1 MLEAPDQA
9 LPALVGALLPA
20 VTLGAA
26 GAGPMGEDK
35 TWRRRDSFLSLGV
48 VALIL
53 LSWLYFSDLF
63 S

>member
-1 MLEAPDQA
+1 
-9 LPALVGALLPA
+9 